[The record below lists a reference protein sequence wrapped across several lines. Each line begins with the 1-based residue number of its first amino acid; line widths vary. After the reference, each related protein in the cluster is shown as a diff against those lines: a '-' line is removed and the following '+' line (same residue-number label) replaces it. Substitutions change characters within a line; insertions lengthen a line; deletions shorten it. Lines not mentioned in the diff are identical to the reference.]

1 MAWYRSTDSG
11 GAGDPP
17 NREKR
22 GDEMFFVGNFRQ
34 SVDGKRR
41 VSVPSS
47 FRRALGEDA
56 CFYAFKPLSEGLRLR
71 GVVDCRTLPEMLKL
85 QGMVDELDPL
95 SDDQEA
101 LKTAIFGNAHE
112 LRADKSGR
120 IVLPERLV
128 EYAGIADECAFVGGG
143 SSFQLF
149 NPEAY
154 ETYRPEVEP
163 KAASARKALGRISR
177 GTPDPAL
184 GPAVGA

>member
-71 GVVDCRTLPEMLKL
+71 GVVDCRTLPDMIKL
-85 QGMVDELDPL
+85 QGMVDELAPL
-95 SDDQEA
+95 SDEQA
-101 LKTAIFGNAHE
+101 TLQTAIFGNAHE

-128 EYAGIADECAFVGGG
+128 EYAGISDECTFVGGG

-149 NPEAY
+149 NPDAY

-177 GTPDPAL
+177 GTPDPAP